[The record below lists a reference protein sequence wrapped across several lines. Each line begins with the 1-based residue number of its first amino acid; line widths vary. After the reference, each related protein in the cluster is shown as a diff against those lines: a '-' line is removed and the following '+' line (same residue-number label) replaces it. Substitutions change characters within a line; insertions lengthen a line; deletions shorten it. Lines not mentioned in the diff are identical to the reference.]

1 MVRRAAANLL
11 GIFAAACMLLWGAL
25 ALPRPAQ
32 ATEGRQTGET
42 IVQITAPAQND
53 RVSGVVMIVGTV
65 IDPNFVFYQLEYA
78 LEPLAGEPIWMML
91 QPPVTQQV
99 REGVLGVW
107 DTTLVADG
115 RYLVRLQVAR
125 ADGTL
130 AQYVLRVEVANAT
143 PTPSPTIP
151 PPPTPTPL
159 PGTPTPGPS
168 PTPLI
173 WQPPTRTPRPTA
185 TPGGPTLTPTPFDVN
200 NSPLDPNRLRGAAWT
215 GVKIALGAF
224 GFLALYSLVRA
235 AVRGQLRV
243 ILWRFRRE
251 VINPLF
257 DRPYRRRKK

>member
-1 MVRRAAANLL
+1 MGRKAAANLL
-11 GIFAAACMLLWGAL
+11 WILGCLLLWGAL
-25 ALPRPAQ
+25 ALPPSVQ
-32 ATEGRQTGET
+32 ATGPHQTGET
-42 IVQITAPAQND
+42 VVQITTPAQND
-53 RVSGVVMIVGTV
+53 RVSGVVMIIGTV

-78 LEPLAGEPIWMML
+78 LEPIVGDPIWLSL

-99 REGVLGVW
+99 RDGVLGIW

-115 RYLVRLQVAR
+115 RYLVRLQLAR

-130 AQYVLRVEVANAT
+130 VEYVLRVEVANAT
-143 PTPSPTIP
+143 PTPTPTVTP
-151 PPPTPTPL
+151 SPTPTPL

-200 NSPLDPNRLRGAAWT
+200 DSPLDPDRLRGAAWT
-215 GVKIALGAF
+215 GVKIALGVF
-224 GFLALYSLVRA
+224 GFLALYSLLRA

-243 ILWRFRRE
+243 LLWRFRRE
-251 VINPLF
+251 VVNPLL
-257 DRPYRRRKK
+257 DGPRRRRRK